1 MNLYADSS
9 ALVRA
14 YLADERDHPELRS
27 LILESG
33 HVVSTSELARVELTA
48 AIRSA
53 GVSGRHRNWRRLV
66 TVFDQDCGRDGV
78 IALVALVGGH
88 ALPRARALVLE
99 HPLRTLD
106 AIHLAVA
113 LDVAERSTE
122 ETIFVTRDRSQAT
135 AARKLGLT
143 VR

>member
-1 MNLYADSS
+1 MFLYVDSS

-14 YLADERDHPELRS
+14 YLVDEPEHRELRS
-27 LILESG
+27 LILEGS
-33 HVVSTSELARVELTA
+33 HEVFTSELARIELSS

-53 GVSGRHRNWRRLV
+53 GVAGRHRNWRRLV
-66 TVFDQDCGRDGV
+66 TVFEQDCSKDGV
-78 IALVALVGGH
+78 IALVALVGRQV
-88 ALPRARALVLE
+88 LPRARALVLE

-113 LDVAERSTE
+113 LDIAESSPE
-122 ETIFVTRDRSQAT
+122 ETIFVTRDRSQAA

-143 VR
+143 AR